1 MRRTVSIA
9 VAILLIGSR
18 LAYGWPWSTDMSR
31 QPSIRPQQAPRVP
44 PPNSVPIQGKETP
57 IDRVEAGKKLHNPV
71 KPTPASF
78 ENGKRLFGIYCVPCH
93 GSNAKG
99 DGPVAKKFV
108 PVADL
113 TAEAARNRSDG
124 YIFATIR
131 EGGSSMPSQA
141 DGVSPRE
148 AWDIVNYLRSLQ
160 QK

>member
-1 MRRTVSIA
+1 M
-9 VAILLIGSR
+9 
-18 LAYGWPWSTDMSR
+18 
-31 QPSIRPQQAPRVP
+31 
-44 PPNSVPIQGKETP
+44 K
-57 IDRVEAGKKLHNPV
+57 AGQLHNPV
-71 KPTPASF
+71 QPTVASVR
-78 ENGKRLFGIYCVPCH
+78 NGNRLFHIYCSPCH
-93 GSNAKG
+93 GPEGKG

-113 TAEAARNRSDG
+113 TAEVSRNRTDG

-141 DGVSPRE
+141 DGISPRE